1 MEICIRKI
9 GNSKGA
15 VFPAPLIKELG
26 VDSGEILQANVVD
39 GRLVIEKM
47 NKPEYSLDELL
58 VKCEPSAMA
67 LDEDAIQWLNSAPV
81 GKELI

>member
-26 VDSGEILQANVVD
+26 VDAGQILQANVVD

-47 NKPEYSLDELL
+47 NKPEYSLDQLL
-58 VKCEPSAMA
+58 AACEPSAMT
-67 LDEDAIQWLNSAPV
+67 LDEDDIKWLNATLV
-81 GKELI
+81 GKESI

>member
-26 VDSGEILQANVVD
+26 VDEGQILQANMVD
-39 GRLVIEKM
+39 GRLVIEKII
-47 NKPEYSLDELL
+47 KPEYSLNELL
-58 VKCEPSAMA
+58 SKCDPKAMT
-67 LDEDAIQWLNSAPV
+67 LNDEDKVWLNDSPV
-81 GKELI
+81 GKEVI

>member
-26 VDSGEILQANVVD
+26 VDEGQILQANMVD
-39 GRLVIEKM
+39 GRLVIEKVI
-47 NKPEYSLDELL
+47 KPEYSLSELL
-58 VKCEPSAMA
+58 SKCDPKAMT
-67 LDEDAIQWLNSAPV
+67 LNDEDKVWLNDSPV
-81 GKELI
+81 GKEVI